1 MKRSA
6 ILTMALAVTA
16 AWAGEDIGGA
26 KDHPLLTRYPDSFI
40 SEYTKNYNATE
51 FQVGARGTP
60 SQGADSRRP
69 RQESARGA
77 G

>member
-1 MKRSA
+1 MESAIRGMGRICMNRSA

-40 SEYTKNYNATE
+40 TEHTRNYNAT
-51 FQVGARGTP
+51 ALL
-60 SQGADSRRP
+60 
-69 RQESARGA
+69 
-77 G
+77 